1 MMGTQI
7 LLWLLLAIAAMP
19 SPGVSAFALSTS
31 CGSRLTP
38 LSAPLLSPR
47 PHRGPSPPLA
57 LSMEEKG
64 DNNDRDVSSSSGAI
78 AEGKA
83 SKNAPDLATTQAIRV
98 SVVRLF
104 DSAVLLIHY
113 LFLFSGV
120 FFSLG
125 LLLNLSGY
133 AYRVDMEKG
142 LEIDTISK
150 MRTNIQFENE
160 ALRLEKLSVVR
171 PESELPR

>member
-1 MMGTQI
+1 
-7 LLWLLLAIAAMP
+7 
-19 SPGVSAFALSTS
+19 
-31 CGSRLTP
+31 
-38 LSAPLLSPR
+38 
-47 PHRGPSPPLA
+47 
-57 LSMEEKG
+57 MEEKG